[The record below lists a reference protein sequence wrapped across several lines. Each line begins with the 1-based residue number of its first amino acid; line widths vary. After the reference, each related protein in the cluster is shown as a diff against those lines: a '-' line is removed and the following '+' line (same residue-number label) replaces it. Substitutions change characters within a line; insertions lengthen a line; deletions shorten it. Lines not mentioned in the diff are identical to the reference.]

1 MNCKKTLIRQIT
13 VLMVIIFIYT
23 LLIRCAEAASEE
35 NGLTFI
41 NKSGE
46 DALVKLVG
54 PSKRVVKVENGKEQ
68 RVEIAS
74 GSYYIYVRYGEQ
86 GHYRYARGEKFK
98 IDNVVSGYVEA
109 ELTLHGVVNGN
120 YVVGPSSE
128 EEFNRY

>member
-13 VLMVIIFIYT
+13 VLMIIIFIYT
-23 LLIRCAEAASEE
+23 FLIPLVEAASEE

-54 PSKRVVKVENGKEQ
+54 PSRKVVQVENGKEK
-68 RVEIAS
+68 RVQIAS
-74 GSYYIYVRYGEQ
+74 GTYYIYVRYGDQ
-86 GHYRYARGEKFK
+86 GHFRYAKGETFE
-98 IDNVVSGYVEA
+98 IEDVVNGYVEA

-120 YVVGPSSE
+120 YVVRPSSE